1 MFSIHYYNQWTMIAI
16 KFLIIAIFDANDQS
30 FVLITI
36 HKSQKKINEKI
47 VDMIRQN
54 TPPRPSEI
62 SEKNLSTQA
71 KSFL

>member
-1 MFSIHYYNQWTMIAI
+1 MIAI

-36 HKSQKKINEKI
+36 HKKKKKINEKI

-54 TPPRPSEI
+54 HAVFS
-62 SEKNLSTQA
+62 NL
-71 KSFL
+71 FLF